1 MSETVRI
8 GIDLGGTKT
17 EIVALNFSGN
27 EIYRH
32 RVETPASNYHEILN
46 CIRNLVVNTE
56 AHIGCTA
63 SIGICTP
70 GSISPVNGLI
80 RNSNTTCLNQKPL
93 LNDLQK
99 ILKREV
105 KIENDAN
112 CFTLSE
118 AIDGN
123 ARYEQIIF
131 GVILGTGCGGS
142 LVIDKKLVAGC
153 NSIAGE
159 WGHNPLPYATAEE
172 LSLHKCWCGQYSCL
186 ETFLSGTG
194 FSEDYLLATENK
206 CSAQTIIQRAHNGE
220 DDAKQCLSRYEHR
233 LAKSL
238 ACVINLLDPHVI
250 VLGGGMSNVSSLYSN
265 IPLIWNKFI
274 FSDTVRTKLISP
286 MYGDSSGVRGAARLW
301 NA

>member
-1 MSETVRI
+1 
-8 GIDLGGTKT
+8 
-17 EIVALNFSGN
+17 
-27 EIYRH
+27 
-32 RVETPASNYHEILN
+32 
-46 CIRNLVVNTE
+46 
-56 AHIGCTA
+56 
-63 SIGICTP
+63 
-70 GSISPVNGLI
+70 
-80 RNSNTTCLNQKPL
+80 L
-93 LNDLQK
+93 LSDLQK

-123 ARYEQIIF
+123 AQFEQIIF
-131 GVILGTGCGGS
+131 GVIIGTGCGGG

-172 LSLHKCWCGQYSCL
+172 LSLHKCWCGQYGCL
-186 ETFLSGTG
+186 ETFLSGSG
-194 FSEDYLLATENK
+194 FSEDYLLATGEK
-206 CSAQTIIQRAHNGE
+206 TSAQTIVQRAHNGD
-220 DDAKQCLSRYEHR
+220 DDAKQCLLRYEHR

-238 ACVINLLDPHVI
+238 ACVVNLLDPHVI
-250 VLGGGMSNVSSLYSN
+250 VLGGGMSNVSRLYNN

-274 FSDTVRTKLISP
+274 FSDTVRTKLVPP